1 MSSATQPSTSSL
13 YHVEKLTAQNFS
25 TWKIRLQ
32 TILRD
37 RRVWKHVDGTA
48 SFPESGSAKQKEEW
62 EDKDQQAMSQII
74 LTVSDSVVGHLRT
87 AKTSREAW
95 IRIMSLFEQKGLAS
109 NIFLRRQLLNIRLNL
124 GTTMQSHINT
134 IQGIADQLDA
144 IEAPVKDVELA
155 LTILCSLPESYQP
168 LIIALEA
175 LPPNDITFD
184 RVCARLL
191 AEEKRQ
197 QESSSNVQIGDVTAY
212 LSQNAKHSRRGRQT
226 IQCAYCS
233 KSGHNEMNCW
243 LKNPD
248 QRPTEKNSDKAV
260 STFFATAF

>member
-1 MSSATQPSTSSL
+1 
-13 YHVEKLTAQNFS
+13 
-25 TWKIRLQ
+25 
-32 TILRD
+32 
-37 RRVWKHVDGTA
+37 
-48 SFPESGSAKQKEEW
+48 
-62 EDKDQQAMSQII
+62 
-74 LTVSDSVVGHLRT
+74 
-87 AKTSREAW
+87 
-95 IRIMSLFEQKGLAS
+95 MSLFEQKGLAS

-197 QESSSNVQIGDVTAY
+197 QESSFNVQIGDATAY